1 VTGND
6 QLENR
11 NYTLTVPYTG
21 KLSNDIKRIVK
32 NFVDV
37 RFSIPKK
44 LDTVIKKGKDRLDNR
59 RKTEVVYKIECKDCD
74 QVYIG
79 QTKRHLE
86 TRIKEHRSNIKNP
99 SGNFSVVTSHRVSL
113 QHEFDWDG
121 TKILHKERN
130 RKKREIAEMFFIKK
144 YNNNINLQKDTEN
157 LSPIYDRII
166 ISN

>member
-6 QLENR
+6 QLDNR

-44 LDTVIKKGKDRLDNR
+44 LDTVIKKGKDRLDDQ

-74 QVYIG
+74 QVYIN

-99 SGNFSVVTSHRVSL
+99 SGNFSVVTNNRISL
-113 QHEFDWDG
+113 QHEFKWDN
-121 TKILHKERN
+121 TRILHKERN
-130 RKKREIAEMFFIKK
+130 R
-144 YNNNINLQKDTEN
+144 TEGN
-157 LSPIYDRII
+157 SGDVFY
-166 ISN
+166 